1 MSGFTPE
8 LLAPAGNL
16 ASAFAALDAGA
27 DAVYAG
33 LGKFNARERGENF
46 TLDEM
51 LGVIEYAHSKSR
63 KVYLTL
69 NTLIK
74 ENELDAVA
82 EQVAQ
87 LYGALP
93 DAVLVQDIGVAR
105 MLREYFPE
113 LTLHASTQMGI
124 HNQPGLELAAELGF
138 KRVVL
143 ERQLTLPDIARLAEK
158 SPVELEVF
166 IHGALCCSLS
176 GECLFSSWSGGYS
189 GNRGKCKQPCRRRF
203 FSREGNGFFFSTA
216 DLCTMEMI
224 PELKRLGIASLKI
237 EGRLKQ
243 ADYVYNTVRAYRKVL
258 DAEELNK
265 KVLGEARA
273 LLADGCGRKWSDGF
287 YSEESMRKLIQFK
300 SLGASGIP
308 CGRISDVGVN
318 GFGFTAT
325 RRVHLGDRVR
335 LQPSSGDEGPSMTIT
350 KMFVNDAAATVAS
363 AGDYCF
369 IPCDKPVEYKALVY
383 KIGQAAALPAVKNLP
398 VPRKKIDIE
407 VRVGAKEFYAV
418 AVNTVPRFEFRCEL
432 DLQEAVNRALT
443 AEQLTSELAW
453 RSNPEYASGAI
464 SAEIGG
470 DYFWPLSEI
479 KKVRKQL
486 WGEVEA
492 ALNAGSI
499 SWIDPGAVR
508 LERFRASEL
517 SRPRLVPEPAVL
529 ETVAV
534 TPHSAV
540 PGNPKARRASSI
552 FSYSKKI
559 DEIILPDFCPP
570 EKIGA
575 LKKMIMRAVEDGFCR
590 FRATAL
596 YHFKLLSEFDGLEIV
611 TGDPLPVCNSL
622 AAYELQELGACQV
635 QAHVELEKAALEKL
649 IEGSPL
655 RVELYRFGRIP
666 ILSTRAQIPAE
677 GKIKDARG
685 NKYMVVKE
693 KGTGLTRL
701 YSAKVLSIP
710 RLPGAADFYDLTN
723 AHWGAKELSEFN
735 FSTELV

>member
-1 MSGFTPE
+1 MP
-8 LLAPAGNL
+8 
-16 ASAFAALDAGA
+16 
-27 DAVYAG
+27 
-33 LGKFNARERGENF
+33 
-46 TLDEM
+46 
-51 LGVIEYAHSKSR
+51 
-63 KVYLTL
+63 
-69 NTLIK
+69 
-74 ENELDAVA
+74 
-82 EQVAQ
+82 
-87 LYGALP
+87 
-93 DAVLVQDIGVAR
+93 
-105 MLREYFPE
+105 
-113 LTLHASTQMGI
+113 
-124 HNQPGLELAAELGF
+124 
-138 KRVVL
+138 
-143 ERQLTLPDIARLAEK
+143 
-158 SPVELEVF
+158 
-166 IHGALCCSLS
+166 
-176 GECLFSSWSGGYS
+176 
-189 GNRGKCKQPCRRRF
+189 
-203 FSREGNGFFFSTA
+203 
-216 DLCTMEMI
+216 
-224 PELKRLGIASLKI
+224 
-237 EGRLKQ
+237 
-243 ADYVYNTVRAYRKVL
+243 
-258 DAEELNK
+258 
-265 KVLGEARA
+265 
-273 LLADGCGRKWSDGF
+273 
-287 YSEESMRKLIQFK
+287 
-300 SLGASGIP
+300 GAS
-308 CGRISDVGVN
+308 C
-318 GFGFTAT
+318 
-325 RRVHLGDRVR
+325 
-335 LQPSSGDEGPSMTIT
+335 PSS
-350 KMFVNDAAATVAS
+350 S
-363 AGDYCF
+363 ARW
-369 IPCDKPVEYKALVY
+369 A
-383 KIGQAAALPAVKNLP
+383 AAALPAVKNLP

-499 SWIDPGAVR
+499 SWSDPGAVR

-666 ILSTRAQIPAE
+666 ILSTRTQIPAE
-677 GKIKDARG
+677 GEIKDARG

>member
-143 ERQLTLPDIARLAEK
+143 ERQLTLPEIARLAEK

-308 CGRISDVGVN
+308 CGRISDVGGN

-369 IPCDKPVEYKALVY
+369 IPCDKSVEYKALVY

-453 RSNPEYASGAI
+453 RSNPEYASGSI

-499 SWIDPGAVR
+499 TWSDPGAVR

-575 LKKMIMRAVEDGFCR
+575 LKKMILRAVEEGFCR

-677 GKIKDARG
+677 GEIKDARG

>member
-1 MSGFTPE
+1 
-8 LLAPAGNL
+8 
-16 ASAFAALDAGA
+16 
-27 DAVYAG
+27 
-33 LGKFNARERGENF
+33 
-46 TLDEM
+46 
-51 LGVIEYAHSKSR
+51 
-63 KVYLTL
+63 
-69 NTLIK
+69 
-74 ENELDAVA
+74 
-82 EQVAQ
+82 
-87 LYGALP
+87 
-93 DAVLVQDIGVAR
+93 
-105 MLREYFPE
+105 
-113 LTLHASTQMGI
+113 
-124 HNQPGLELAAELGF
+124 
-138 KRVVL
+138 
-143 ERQLTLPDIARLAEK
+143 
-158 SPVELEVF
+158 
-166 IHGALCCSLS
+166 
-176 GECLFSSWSGGYS
+176 
-189 GNRGKCKQPCRRRF
+189 
-203 FSREGNGFFFSTA
+203 
-216 DLCTMEMI
+216 MI

-453 RSNPEYASGAI
+453 RSNPEYASGSI

-534 TPHSAV
+534 TSHSAV

-677 GKIKDARG
+677 GEIKDARG
-685 NKYMVVKE
+685 NKYMVVKD